1 MGNILE
7 NEDMEAELELTF
19 HDSVPLEESALPE
32 ARAKAAKQK
41 GIILDF
47 FRKRF
52 AYRFTP
58 AKVHEILEYEGE
70 KMLLTSVRRSISNL
84 TREGKLI
91 KCAWDQRE
99 MGAYGVDNRTWKYN
113 NEWIKPLNSK

>member
-1 MGNILE
+1 MGT
-7 NEDMEAELELTF
+7 ELELIF
-19 HDSVPLEESALPE
+19 HDSVPIEEENLQE
-32 ARAKAAKQK
+32 AREKAVKQK
-41 GIILDF
+41 GIVLDF

-52 AYRFTP
+52 AYKFTP

-84 TREGKLI
+84 TREGRLI
-91 KCAWDQRE
+91 KCSWDERE

-113 NEWIKPLNSK
+113 NEWIRPLYPK